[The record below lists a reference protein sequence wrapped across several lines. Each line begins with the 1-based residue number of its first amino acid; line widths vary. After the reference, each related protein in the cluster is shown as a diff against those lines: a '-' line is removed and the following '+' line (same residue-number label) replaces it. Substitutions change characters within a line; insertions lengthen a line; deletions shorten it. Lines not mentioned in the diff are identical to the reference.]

1 MDLGED
7 RGMDPLTQG
16 VLGGAI
22 AAAGFREKLGRR
34 SVLFAAV
41 AAMSPDLDVLV
52 GLWGDEW
59 STLEAHRGSSHSLL
73 ILPLVA
79 PLVGWLGWRLF
90 DSERPDPE
98 RRRSAAGPTG
108 GLWRDPRWRSWTHL
122 AFWALITHPL
132 LDVFTTYGTQLLA
145 PFSRARFAFDAI
157 AILDPIFTLPL
168 LIAVLVAHWE
178 RPGPRRR
185 RGIAVAAL
193 AFCAAYLGWGLSV
206 SHEARERARTELEAR
221 GFEIA
226 DLRASP
232 VFVFPPIRRVAAHD
246 GHGNFMAGAVSAWNS
261 EAIEWHRLESEWGPE
276 VDAVLAT
283 RGGRTFA
290 WFADGWIRSEIERES
305 PGEGEGGRTLVR
317 LYDERYGL
325 VTQPEFTPFVAL
337 GELNAEGEPVR
348 VVQAGRSGSIESDPR
363 TAIDAELEA
372 GRRLLFG
379 APAGANPSSDPG
391 S

>member
-1 MDLGED
+1 
-7 RGMDPLTQG
+7 MDPLTQG

-59 STLEAHRGSSHSLL
+59 TTLAAHRGSSHSLL
-73 ILPLVA
+73 VLPFVA
-79 PLVGWLGWRLF
+79 PLVGWLGWRFF
-90 DSERPDPE
+90 DLH
-98 RRRSAAGPTG
+98 RRRSETGEAGDF
-108 GLWRDPRWRSWTHL
+108 WQDPRYRSWTHL

-145 PFSRARFAFDAI
+145 PFSRTRFAFDAI

-178 RPGPRRR
+178 RPGPGRR
-185 RGIAVAAL
+185 RGMAVAAL
-193 AFCAAYLGWGLSV
+193 VFCAAYIGWGLSV
-206 SHEARERARTELEAR
+206 SHGARERARVDLDAR

-246 GHGNFMAGAVSAWNS
+246 GRGTFMAGAVSAWNPR
-261 EAIEWHRLESEWGPE
+261 AIEWHRLESEWGPE

-290 WFADGWIRSEIERES
+290 WFADGWIRAEIERTA
-305 PGEGEGGRTLVR
+305 EGEGDRTLVR

-325 VTQPEFTPFVAL
+325 ITRPEFTPFVTV
-337 GELNAEGEPVR
+337 GELNAEGEPIR
-348 VVQAGRSGSIESDPR
+348 VEQAERGGLASEGDDGGTDPR

-372 GRRLLFG
+372 GNRLLFG
-379 APAGANPSSDPG
+379 DPPQANPSSDPE